1 MDVRVASVTLT
12 FAEAM
17 PTAWGTLKARELL
30 LLRIRDGDGVVGWG
44 EAGALEPYD
53 GVSTQQVRAA
63 LEAYEPILRDGDDA
77 TGSEILA
84 RCRIVDDL
92 PQALAA
98 VDLALWDRAGNRE
111 GQPVADLLTDDP
123 SGSVRVN
130 ATIPA
135 TDRAQAASQ
144 AARAV
149 GEGYSCVK
157 VKVGV
162 GDDAGRVAAVRAAI
176 GDDTELRL
184 DANGAWEVDE
194 AVRSIEAL
202 APAGLELVEEPVHG
216 VEQIRAVRDRVAVR
230 VAMDETAGQPGSL
243 TAKVAD
249 AVCLKVSRCG
259 GISALLAQAALVRAT
274 GADVY
279 VSSTFDGPIGIAAA
293 VHCAAALKPDG
304 ACGLG
309 TLGLFADELTVLPV
323 HEGAIEVPD
332 SPGLGV

>member
-53 GVSTQQVRAA
+53 GVSTHQVRAA
-63 LEAYEPILRDGDDA
+63 LEAYEPILRDADGT

-84 RCRIVDDL
+84 RCRVVDDL

-111 GQPVADLLTDDP
+111 GQPVADLLSDDP

-135 TDRAQAASQ
+135 TDRAQAAAQ

-176 GDDTELRL
+176 GNDTELRL

-194 AVRSIEAL
+194 AVRNIESL

-216 VEQIRAVRDRVAVR
+216 VEQLRAVRDRVAVR

-259 GISALLAQAALVRAT
+259 GISGLLAQAALVRAT

-293 VHCAAALKPDG
+293 IHCAAALKPDG

-323 HEGAIEVPD
+323 YEGAIEVPD

>member
-17 PTAWGTLKARELL
+17 PTAWGTLKARELV

-53 GVSTQQVRAA
+53 GVSIQQVRAA
-63 LEAYEPILRDGDDA
+63 LEAYEPILRDADGT
-77 TGSEILA
+77 TGNEILA
-84 RCRIVDDL
+84 RCRVVDDL

-111 GQPVADLLTDDP
+111 GQPVADLLSDAP

-157 VKVGV
+157 VKVGI

-176 GDDTELRL
+176 GDETELRL

-194 AVRSIEAL
+194 AVRNIESL

-216 VEQIRAVRDRVAVR
+216 VEQLRAVRDRVAVR
-230 VAMDETAGQPGSL
+230 VAMDETAGEPGSL

-259 GISALLAQAALVRAT
+259 GISGLLAQAALVRAT

-293 VHCAAALKPDG
+293 IHCAAALKPDG

-323 HEGAIEVPD
+323 HQGAIEVPD